1 MRSDVAVRTHLRP
14 LEPFFAQDDVTEIS
28 INRPQEV
35 WIARQGHAYMDRHTI
50 AELDLNKLEILAQ
63 LIAQYTDQEV
73 TAEHPLLSAKTPDGF
88 RIQVVRTPAV
98 EPGLIGISIRK
109 PSVLDV
115 NLDWYEKRQAFD
127 HVNTFASEE
136 KLAEERMLATYR
148 QGLYREFIEEAIRA
162 RKNILISAGTD
173 TGKTTFLNAALKAI
187 DKRERIITIED
198 TREVKLQQPNALH
211 LLASRGG
218 QGQAKVVPQE
228 LLEACLRLRPN
239 RIIMGE
245 LRGVEAFTYLEAINS
260 GHPGSLT
267 TIHADSPKFALERL
281 ALMVMRAGTP
291 MTKNEIT
298 EYLMLTIPIIV
309 QFTKDALGN
318 RYISQIYYDKAQEDH
333 SNPRSNVPYR
343 AGRVVACRRG

>member
-35 WIARQGHAYMDRHTI
+35 WIARQGHAYMERH
-50 AELDLNKLEILAQ
+50 AVLELDLNRLEMLAQ

-88 RIQVVRTPAV
+88 RIQVVRTPTV
-98 EPGLIGISIRK
+98 EPGLIGMSIRK

-115 NLDWYEKRQAFD
+115 DLAWYEERRAFD
-127 HVNTFASEE
+127 QINSRPAEE
-136 KLAEERMLATYR
+136 ELAEERMLTAYR
-148 QGLYREFIEEAIRA
+148 QRHFRDFIEESIKA

-173 TGKTTFLNAALKAI
+173 TGKTTFLNAALKVI
-187 DKRERIITIED
+187 DERERIITIED
-198 TREVKLQQPNALH
+198 TREVKLRQPNALH
-211 LLASRGG
+211 LLASRGA
-218 QGQAKVVPQE
+218 QGQARVTPQD

-267 TIHADSPKFALERL
+267 TVHADSPEFALERL
-281 ALMVMRAGTP
+281 ALMIMRAGTP
-291 MTKNEIT
+291 MTKPEINS
-298 EYLMLTIPIIV
+298 YLQLTVPIIV
-309 QFTKDALGN
+309 QFTKDVGGN
-318 RYISQIYYDKAQEDH
+318 RFLSRIYYDKIA
-333 SNPRSNVPYR
+333 R
-343 AGRVVACRRG
+343 AGEASVSELLRNLTRVHCK

>member
-28 INRPQEV
+28 VNRPQEV
-35 WIARQGHAYMDRHTI
+35 WIARQGHAHMERHAV
-50 AELDLNKLEILAQ
+50 AELDLNRLETLAQ

-88 RIQVVRTPAV
+88 RIQVVRAPAV

-115 NLDWYEKRQAFD
+115 DLDWYEGRRAFE
-127 HVNTFASEE
+127 HVNTRPAEE
-136 KLAEERMLATYR
+136 ELAEERILTPYR
-148 QGLYREFIEEAIRA
+148 QRRFRDFIEEAIKA

-173 TGKTTFLNAALKAI
+173 TGKTTFLNAALKVI
-187 DKRERIITIED
+187 DERERIITIED
-198 TREVKLQQPNALH
+198 TREVKLKQRNALH
-211 LLASRGG
+211 LLASRGA
-218 QGQAKVVPQE
+218 QGQAKVTPQD

-267 TIHADSPKFALERL
+267 TVHADSPEFALERL

-291 MTKNEIT
+291 MTKPEIT
-298 EYLMLTIPIIV
+298 AYLKLTVPIIV
-309 QFTKDALGN
+309 QFSKDVTGN
-318 RYISQIYYDKAQEDH
+318 RFISQIYYEKAPVPSLQRA
-333 SNPRSNVPYR
+333 SMASPRNLVC
-343 AGRVVACRRG
+343 AANG